1 MMKTAIASMML
12 LGSLATPII
21 SRGLAAD
28 ALPPGLSAEAIAN
41 AKTPAD
47 HQAIADAYAKEAEQL
62 RAQAM
67 AHRHMDSHYNEPGY
81 LSSKLG
87 FPRHCR
93 ALVQSYE
100 SAAKDA
106 DALAKAHHQMAEA
119 AARKT
124 K

>member
-1 MMKTAIASMML
+1 MRTVISLMMI
-12 LGSLATPII
+12 LGSLVTSMVAT
-21 SRGLAAD
+21 SFAAE
-28 ALPPGLSAEAIAN
+28 ALPPGISAEAIGN

-62 RAQAM
+62 QAQAM
-67 AHRHMDSHYNEPGY
+67 AHRHMDSRYNEPGY

-93 ALVQSYE
+93 ALTQSYE
-100 SAAKDA
+100 AAAKDA
-106 DALAKAHHQMAEA
+106 DALAKAHHEMAEA